1 MKIFDRKNELNAF
14 TLEERKKDHSIGLV
28 PTMGALHTGHISLVK
43 KALSEN
49 DLVVVSIFVNPTQF
63 DKKDD
68 LEKYPRTF
76 EQDIEL
82 LKQVSDKIVVFAPSV
97 DEIYDGKLE
106 SGSYAFDG
114 LDKVMEGEFRTGHFD
129 GVGTIVELL
138 LRTVAPDRAYFGEK
152 DFQQLQIIR
161 KMAEI
166 KKLPYTIIGCP
177 IEREPHGLAM
187 SSRNE
192 RLSKNTREQA
202 GFIHSTLQS
211 AKTKFGTKSATYIT
225 DWVKSE
231 FEQHPLF
238 DLEYFEIADEN
249 TLTPALKKQDNQ
261 KYRAFIAVYA
271 DGVRLIDNLR
281 LN

>member
-1 MKIFDRKNELNAF
+1 MKIFDRKKDLNTF
-14 TLEERKKDHSIGLV
+14 TLQQRKKDCTIGLV
-28 PTMGALHTGHISLVK
+28 PTMGALHSGHISLVK

-76 EQDIEL
+76 EKDIDL
-82 LKQVSDKIVVFAPSV
+82 LRQVSDKIVVFAPTV
-97 DEIYDGKLE
+97 DEIYEGKVASE
-106 SGSYAFDG
+106 SYEFEG
-114 LDKVMEGEFRTGHFD
+114 LDKVMGGEFRSGHFD

-166 KKLPYTIIGCP
+166 KHLPYTIVGCP

-192 RLSKNTREQA
+192 RLSKTTREQA
-202 GFIHSTLQS
+202 GFIHNTLQT
-211 AKTKFGTKSATYIT
+211 AKTKFGTESALDIK
-225 DWVKSE
+225 DWVASE
-231 FEQHPLF
+231 FQGNPLF
-238 DLEYFEIADEN
+238 ELEYFEIADEH
-249 TLTPALKKQDNQ
+249 TLTPALKIQDNQ

>member
-1 MKIFDRKNELNAF
+1 MHLFDRKMELVSY
-14 TLEERKKDHSIGLV
+14 LEGERKKNRTLGLV
-28 PTMGALHTGHISLVK
+28 PTMGALHTGHLSLVK

-68 LEKYPRTF
+68 LDKYPRSL
-76 EQDIEL
+76 ERDIDL
-82 LKQVSDKIVVFAPSV
+82 LKTVSKKIVVFAPTV
-97 DEIYDGKLE
+97 DEIYGDQVKSE
-106 SGSYAFDG
+106 SYEFDG
-114 LDKVMEGEFRTGHFD
+114 LDKVMEGEFRAGHFD

-138 LRTVAPDRAYFGEK
+138 LRTVAPNKAYFGEK

-192 RLSKNTREQA
+192 RLSKTTREQA
-202 GFIHSTLQS
+202 GFIHDTLQT
-211 AKTKFGTKSATYIT
+211 AKSKFGTESATTIA

-231 FEQHPLF
+231 FKKNPVF
-238 DLEYFEIADEN
+238 NLEYFEITDEA
-249 TLTPALKKQDNQ
+249 TLTPMLKKQDNQ

>member
-1 MKIFDRKNELNAF
+1 MHVFDHKKELVSF
-14 TLEERKKDHSIGLV
+14 LQGERKKNRTIGLV

-43 KALSEN
+43 KALLEN

-68 LEKYPRTF
+68 LDKYPRSF
-76 EQDIEL
+76 ESDIDL
-82 LKQVSDKIVVFAPSV
+82 LKSVSDKIVVFAPTV
-97 DEIYDGKLE
+97 DEIYGHNVQ
-106 SGSYAFDG
+106 SQSYKFDG
-114 LDKVMEGEFRTGHFD
+114 LDKVMEGEFRAGHFD

-138 LRTVAPDRAYFGEK
+138 LRTVAPDKAYFGEK

-161 KMAEI
+161 KMAQL

-177 IEREPHGLAM
+177 IEREPNGLAM

-192 RLSKNTREQA
+192 RLSKTTRKEA
-202 GFIHSTLQS
+202 GFIHETLQA
-211 AKTKFGTKSATYIT
+211 AKSKFGTESANSIK

-231 FEQHPLF
+231 FGKNPMF
-238 DLEYFEIADEN
+238 NLEYFEIADED
-249 TLTPALKKQDNQ
+249 TLTPILKKQDGQ
-261 KYRAFIAVYA
+261 KYRAFVAVYA
-271 DGVRLIDNLR
+271 DNVRLIDNLR

>member
-1 MKIFDRKNELNAF
+1 MKIFDRKKELNAF
-14 TLEERKKDHSIGLV
+14 TLEERKKDRTIGLV

-76 EQDIEL
+76 EKDIEL
-82 LKQVSDKIVVFAPSV
+82 LTQVSEHIVVFAPTV
-97 DEIYDGKLE
+97 DEIYEGKLE
-106 SGSYAFDG
+106 SESYEFDG

-138 LRTVAPDRAYFGEK
+138 LRTVAPDKAYFGEK

-202 GFIHSTLQS
+202 NFIHNTLQT
-211 AKTKFGTKSATYIT
+211 AKAKFGMKSATYIM

-249 TLTPALKKQDNQ
+249 TLTPALKIQDNQ

>member
-1 MKIFDRKNELNAF
+1 MKIFDRKKELNAF
-14 TLEERKKDHSIGLV
+14 SSEERKKDRTIGLV
-28 PTMGALHTGHISLVK
+28 PTMGALHSGHISLVK

-49 DLVVVSIFVNPTQF
+49 DFVVVSIFVNPTQF

-76 EQDIEL
+76 QKDVSL
-82 LKQVSDKIVVFAPSV
+82 LKEVSENIVVFAPSV
-97 DEIYDGKLE
+97 DEIYEGNVTSK
-106 SGSYAFDG
+106 SYEFDG
-114 LDKVMEGEFRTGHFD
+114 LDKVMEGEFRNGHFD
-129 GVGTIVELL
+129 GVGTIVELF

-166 KKLPYTIIGCP
+166 KDLPCTIIGCP
-177 IEREPHGLAM
+177 IKREPHGLAM

-192 RLSKNTREQA
+192 RLSKETRGQA
-202 GFIHSTLQS
+202 DFIYSTLLA
-211 AKTKFGTKSATYIT
+211 AKAKFGTKSAKEIT
-225 DWVKSE
+225 DWVTSE

-238 DLEYFEIADEN
+238 RLEYFEIADEN
-249 TLTPALKKQDNQ
+249 TLTPALKIQDNQ

>member
-1 MKIFDRKNELNAF
+1 MHLFHHKKELVSH
-14 TLEERKKDHSIGLV
+14 LENQRGQNRTIGLV
-28 PTMGALHTGHISLVK
+28 PTMGALHTGHLSLVK
-43 KALSEN
+43 RALSEN
-49 DLVVVSIFVNPTQF
+49 DVVVVSIFVNPTQF

-68 LEKYPRTF
+68 LEKYPRSL
-76 EQDIEL
+76 EKDIEL
-82 LKQVSDKIVVFAPSV
+82 LKKVSDKIVVFAPTV
-97 DEIYDGKLE
+97 EEIYDNNVK
-106 SGSYAFDG
+106 SQSYEFDG

-138 LRTVAPDRAYFGEK
+138 LKTVEPNKAYFGEK

-161 KMAEI
+161 KMVEL

-192 RLSKNTREQA
+192 RLSKPTREEA
-202 GFIHSTLQS
+202 KFIFGTLQG
-211 AKTKFGTKSATYIT
+211 AKAKFGTESATNIA
-225 DWVKSE
+225 DWVKTA
-231 FEQHPLF
+231 FNNHPLF
-238 DLEYFEIADEN
+238 DLEYFEIADEA
-249 TLTPALKKQDNQ
+249 TLTPMLKKQENQ

>member
-1 MKIFDRKNELNAF
+1 MKIFDRKKDLNTF
-14 TLEERKKDHSIGLV
+14 TLQQRKKDCTIGLV
-28 PTMGALHTGHISLVK
+28 PTMGALHSGHISLVK

-76 EQDIEL
+76 EKDIDL
-82 LKQVSDKIVVFAPSV
+82 LRQVSDKIVVFAPTV
-97 DEIYDGKLE
+97 DEIYGGKVASE
-106 SGSYAFDG
+106 SYEFEG
-114 LDKVMEGEFRTGHFD
+114 LDKVMEGEFRSGHFD

-166 KKLPYTIIGCP
+166 KHLPYTIVGCP

-192 RLSKNTREQA
+192 RLSKTTREQA
-202 GFIHSTLQS
+202 GFIHNTLQT
-211 AKTKFGTKSATYIT
+211 AKTKFGTESALDIK
-225 DWVKSE
+225 DWVASE
-231 FEQHPLF
+231 FQGNPLF
-238 DLEYFEIADEN
+238 ELEYFEIADEH
-249 TLTPALKKQDNQ
+249 TLTPALKIQDNQ

>member
-1 MKIFDRKNELNAF
+1 MKIFDRKKDLNTF
-14 TLEERKKDHSIGLV
+14 TLQQRKKDCTIGLV
-28 PTMGALHTGHISLVK
+28 PTMGALHSGHISLVK

-76 EQDIEL
+76 EKDIDL
-82 LKQVSDKIVVFAPSV
+82 LRQVSDKIVVFAPTV
-97 DEIYDGKLE
+97 DEIYEGKVASE
-106 SGSYAFDG
+106 SYEFEG
-114 LDKVMEGEFRTGHFD
+114 LDKVMEGEFRSGHFD

-166 KKLPYTIIGCP
+166 KHLPYAIIGCP

-192 RLSKNTREQA
+192 RLSKTTREQA
-202 GFIHSTLQS
+202 GFIHNTLQT
-211 AKTKFGTKSATYIT
+211 AKTKFGTESALNIK
-225 DWVKSE
+225 DWVASE
-231 FEQHPLF
+231 FQGNPLF
-238 DLEYFEIADEN
+238 ELEYFEIADEH
-249 TLTPALKKQDNQ
+249 TLTPALKIQDNQ

>member
-1 MKIFDRKNELNAF
+1 MKIFDLKKELNAF
-14 TLEERKKDHSIGLV
+14 TNEQRKKDRTIGLV

-49 DLVVVSIFVNPTQF
+49 DLVIVSIFVNPTQF
-63 DKKDD
+63 DKKED

-76 EQDIEL
+76 ERDIVL
-82 LKQVSDKIVVFAPSV
+82 LDQVSDHIVVFAPTV
-97 DEIYDGKLE
+97 DEIYGGNVTSE
-106 SGSYAFDG
+106 SYEFDG

-138 LRTVAPDRAYFGEK
+138 LRTVAPDKAYFGEK

-166 KKLPYTIIGCP
+166 KDLPFDIIGCP
-177 IEREPHGLAM
+177 IEREPNGLAM

-192 RLSKNTREQA
+192 RLSKETREEA
-202 GFIHSTLQS
+202 GFIHKTLLA
-211 AKTKFGTKSATYIT
+211 AKAEFGMKSATYIK

-249 TLTPALKKQDNQ
+249 TLTPALKIQDNQ

-271 DGVRLIDNLR
+271 DGIRLIDNLR

>member
-1 MKIFDRKNELNAF
+1 MKIFDRKKDLNTF
-14 TLEERKKDHSIGLV
+14 TLQQRKKDCTIGLV
-28 PTMGALHTGHISLVK
+28 PTMGALHSGHISLVK

-63 DKKDD
+63 DKRDD

-76 EQDIEL
+76 EKDIDL
-82 LKQVSDKIVVFAPSV
+82 LRQVSDKIVVFAPTV
-97 DEIYDGKLE
+97 DEIYEGKVASE
-106 SGSYAFDG
+106 SYEFEG
-114 LDKVMEGEFRTGHFD
+114 LDKVMEGEFRSGHFD

-166 KKLPYTIIGCP
+166 KHLPYTIIGCP

-192 RLSKNTREQA
+192 RLSKTTREQA
-202 GFIHSTLQS
+202 GFIHNTLQT
-211 AKTKFGTKSATYIT
+211 AKTKFGTESALDIK
-225 DWVKSE
+225 DWVTSE
-231 FEQHPLF
+231 FQGNPLF
-238 DLEYFEIADEN
+238 ELEYFEIADEH
-249 TLTPALKKQDNQ
+249 TLTPALKIQDNQ

>member
-1 MKIFDRKNELNAF
+1 MKIFDLKKELNTF
-14 TLEERKKDHSIGLV
+14 ILEQRKKDRTIGLV

-49 DLVVVSIFVNPTQF
+49 DVVVVSIFVNPTQF
-63 DKKDD
+63 DKKED

-76 EQDIEL
+76 ERDIAL
-82 LKQVSDKIVVFAPSV
+82 LDQVSDNIVVFAPTV
-97 DEIYDGKLE
+97 DEIYGGKIISE
-106 SGSYAFDG
+106 TYEFDG
-114 LDKVMEGEFRTGHFD
+114 LDKVMEGEFRAGHFD

-166 KKLPYTIIGCP
+166 KDLPFDIIGCP
-177 IEREPHGLAM
+177 IEREPNGLAM

-192 RLSKNTREQA
+192 RLSKETREEA
-202 GFIHSTLQS
+202 GFIHKTLLA
-211 AKTKFGTKSATYIT
+211 AKAEFGMKSATNIK

-249 TLTPALKKQDNQ
+249 TLTPAFKIQDNQ

>member
-1 MKIFDRKNELNAF
+1 MKIFDLKKQLNNFTAKQRKEDH
-14 TLEERKKDHSIGLV
+14 TLGLV

-43 KALSEN
+43 KALLEN

-76 EQDIEL
+76 EKDIEL
-82 LKQVSDKIVVFAPSV
+82 LKQASDNIVVFAPTV
-97 DEIYDGKLE
+97 DEIYEGNITSE
-106 SGSYAFDG
+106 SYEFDG

-138 LRTVAPDRAYFGEK
+138 LRTVAPDKAYFGEK

-166 KKLPYTIIGCP
+166 KNLPYEIIGCP

-192 RLSKNTREQA
+192 RLSKETREEA
-202 GFIHSTLQS
+202 GFIHTTLQA
-211 AKTKFGTKSATYIT
+211 AKAEFGTKSATYIK

-249 TLTPALKKQDNQ
+249 TLTPALKIQNNQ